1 MTSANTSPQPLDE
14 RDLATVRQLYSE
26 AQNWTRHYEQLIVNA
41 NVLIVSACL
50 IFVGLAFGDKVT
62 LTQALAMMAI
72 PIGMAVIGMVLT
84 QTLFKLYA
92 ACIERMIRFERLLG
106 CFDASKFQSV
116 DHQGPLLSVD
126 LMALP
131 VKAPTSVRFFIGMH
145 GFLILAYFG
154 IAGLKCL

>member
-1 MTSANTSPQPLDE
+1 MTTPITSRPLLD
-14 RDLATVRQLYSE
+14 DHDIATVRQLYSE

-62 LTQALAMMAI
+62 ASQSLALMAI
-72 PIGMAVIGMVLT
+72 PIGMAVIGIVLT
-84 QTLFKLYA
+84 RTLFNLYA
-92 ACIERMIRFERLLG
+92 ACIERMIRLEDILG
-106 CFDASKFQSV
+106 CFDSTKLQQI
-116 DHQGPLLSVD
+116 DGKGPLLSVE

-145 GFLILAYFG
+145 VLLVFAYVG
-154 IAGLKCL
+154 IAGLKWL